1 MRASLPSLS
10 LLIILT
16 TIHVCYISVYQIIC
30 RGCFFRRKTP
40 ASQEEPC
47 SQCEQEQEEEEE
59 EASRAYLV

>member
-1 MRASLPSLS
+1 MRASPPSFS

-47 SQCEQEQEEEEE
+47 GQGEQEEEE

>member
-30 RGCFFRRKTP
+30 RGCFFRRKVP
-40 ASQEEPC
+40 GFQEESC
-47 SQCEQEQEEEEE
+47 SQCQEI
-59 EASRAYLV
+59 EASRTYLV